1 MRGCAAQQVFFLPVQ
16 EVQGGQGP
24 TLGPL
29 ADDIAYQVRQVQS
42 VIFRDLQIALDEVE
56 ATPGEFGVLTL
67 IEVNPGIN
75 QVDLAGLCRLDT
87 STLSVVVTR
96 VVKRGLV
103 QRRKSRE
110 DARCSTLWL
119 RRPGQALLQRM
130 RLCMEEQKQLME
142 TVLLPGERRQFLDIL
157 GRISGALER

>member
-1 MRGCAAQQVFFLPVQ
+1 MRGSAAQQVYFLPI
-16 EVQGGQGP
+16 QGGQRVEGP

-42 VIFRDLQIALDEVE
+42 VIFRDQQIALDQLE

-67 IEVNPGIN
+67 IEVNPGIS

-87 STLSVVVTR
+87 STLSAVVTR
-96 VVKRGLV
+96 VVRRGLV
-103 QRRKSRE
+103 RRWKSRE

-119 RRPGQALLQRM
+119 SRPGTALLRRM
-130 RLCMEEQKQLME
+130 RLCMEERRQLME
-142 TVLLPGERRQFLDIL
+142 TVLQPGERRQLLDIL
-157 GRISGALER
+157 GRISVALER